1 MIAMPMPASPQNS
14 SSTATGSVRPVGSA
28 IALIMKSKP

>member
-14 SSTATGSVRPVGSA
+14 SSLEIGSVRPVGSA
-28 IALIMKSKP
+28 QNWPIASKL